1 MQGES
6 KMIVRKST
14 AAFALVIL
22 ALTLTVPAPL
32 GHARPMA
39 VAQAP
44 DFSLSFF
51 NNPQTVKRGSGT
63 LFQIEIHPENGFT
76 GTVHITLSAS
86 LPPSYVANLSPFDV
100 QVTGT
105 GITFASFGVDV
116 PKPVFSQ
123 PTGTFDILVT
133 ATSGTITHSE
143 TAILIVR

>member
-14 AAFALVIL
+14 AALALVIL

-39 VAQAP
+39 ATP
-44 DFSLSFF
+44 NFSLSFF

-105 GITFASFGVDV
+105 GITFASFDVDV

-123 PTGTFDILVT
+123 PTGTFDIQVH
-133 ATSGTITHSE
+133 ATSGTISHSE